1 MEEKSS
7 FFFVPAVVTYG
18 KSEKTA
24 ILTQNFRRKSLEMS
38 AADKIAGMY
47 TFHRAHVMA
56 SSAAG
61 TLLVIDGG
69 KVVFNLNC
77 SLGAG
82 FFAFSAT
89 DTAVGADLA
98 HLSALIMARALN
110 NNTGGVVYK
119 ADNSVG
125 TFLYTETAADTFSG
139 VDLSYA
145 FFGIDADSVSRANLN
160 AVTVA
165 KAGKG
170 TIAVSRIRHICRKAG
185 LCSVINVLSL
195 AGKAGAVAGNVS
207 NTLYNLACFKSHDLC
222 DLLCNSVASGDTE
235 AGIIGRAV

>member
-1 MEEKSS
+1 MC
-7 FFFVPAVVTYG
+7 A
-18 KSEKTA
+18 
-24 ILTQNFRRKSLEMS
+24 
-38 AADKIAGMY
+38 
-47 TFHRAHVMA
+47 
-56 SSAAG
+56 
-61 TLLVIDGG
+61 LLVPNGL
-69 KVVFNLNC
+69 FNDQFNIV
-77 SLGAG
+77 ARTQ

-98 HLSALIMARALN
+98 HLCALIMARALN

-125 TFLYTETAADTFSG
+125 TFLYTETAANTFSG

-160 AVTVA
+160 AVAVA

-170 TIAVSRIRHICRKAG
+170 TIAVAGIRHICRKTG

-207 NTLYNLACFKSHDLC
+207 NTLYDIACFKSHDLC
-222 DLLCNSVASGDTE
+222 DLLRNSVASGDTE